1 MNTKILDNDL
11 FVQKNLEK
19 LVKKYP
25 HQKIIIS
32 NGEIFTGKDAVK
44 KAREKYPDTV
54 PMFLPVPGPEEFNH
68 IL

>member
-1 MNTKILDNDL
+1 MPVKTLDNDL

-25 HQKIIIS
+25 HQRIIIC
-32 NGEIFTGKDAVK
+32 NGEIFSGADAVK
-44 KAREKYPDTV
+44 KARSKYPDAT

>member
-1 MNTKILDNDL
+1 MPRKTLDNDL

-32 NGEIFTGKDAVK
+32 NEEIFMGENAVK
-44 KAREKYPDTV
+44 KARKKFPDII
-54 PMFLPVPGPEEFNH
+54 PMFLPIPGPEEFNH